1 MRNKRERE
9 RERERILLNESF
21 CRPMRNQVNRRSA
34 AFFLPLAFHT
44 HVPIQTK
51 LSLVSVPPL
60 NSRIYFYSPVYLF
73 IPLTPQTVATSR
85 LACPPHC
92 AREKNGERERAAP
105 SSSFLFIPLEHE
117 TPLCSTCLKY
127 LRSVLLPLHFFLH
140 HSSSLF
146 RPAVSPVA
154 SSFISFK

>member
-1 MRNKRERE
+1 MRT
-9 RERERILLNESF
+9 
-21 CRPMRNQVNRRSA
+21 QVNRRSA

-92 AREKNGERERAAP
+92 AREKNGEREREREKGRDAP
-105 SSSFLFIPLEHE
+105 SSSLLFIPLEHE

-127 LRSVLLPLHFFLH
+127 LRSVPLPLHFFLR

>member
-1 MRNKRERE
+1 MR
-9 RERERILLNESF
+9 S
-21 CRPMRNQVNRRSA
+21 QVNRRSA

-92 AREKNGERERAAP
+92 AREKNGEREREGERCAFFFP
-105 SSSFLFIPLEHE
+105 FIYPPRTRNTFVFYLLKIPPFRSSSSSFLPA
-117 TPLCSTCLKY
+117 
-127 LRSVLLPLHFFLH
+127 
-140 HSSSLF
+140 SLF
-146 RPAVSPVA
+146 LSIPARRLSGCI
-154 SSFISFK
+154 FIHLF